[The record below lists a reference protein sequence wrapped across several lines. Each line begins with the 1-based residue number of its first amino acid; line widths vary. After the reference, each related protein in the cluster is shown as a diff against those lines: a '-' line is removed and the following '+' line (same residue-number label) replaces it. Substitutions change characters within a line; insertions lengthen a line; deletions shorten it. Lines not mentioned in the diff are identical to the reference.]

1 MLKQIENDL
10 LRLISSGKGTYG
22 ISIYYFETE
31 EEFVYNHDE
40 EFYAASIIKIP
51 IMSAVLAQVSEGKRS
66 LSDKIRVRSEDMVS
80 GDGILKNLTPGTEW
94 TIHDLVVLMIIE
106 SDNTATNL
114 LIDIL
119 GVENI
124 QLYMTIWGFKQTQFR
139 HKLQIKP
146 SRKHN
151 ESNLI
156 TAKEMNHF
164 LRDIAMGNIVSM
176 SVCRKM
182 IEIMKQQKMNDL
194 LPSLLPE
201 NDGIIGMIPIWE
213 MAHKTGYVPGVE
225 HNVGLFYLPG
235 HTFAISALSKNVPNR
250 DEPKRIMSEL
260 GSLLFNTRELSRYIN
275 KS

>member
-22 ISIYYFETE
+22 ISIYYFETA
-31 EEFVYNHDE
+31 EEFVYNQDE

-51 IMSAVLAQVSEGKRS
+51 IMSAVFAQVSEGKRS
-66 LSDKIRVRSEDMVS
+66 LSDKIRVRAEDIVS

-94 TIHDLVVLMIIE
+94 TIHDLVILMIIE

-114 LIDIL
+114 LIDMVGI
-119 GVENI
+119 ENI
-124 QLYMTIWGFKQTQFR
+124 QLYMTIWGFKQTQFC

-164 LRDIAMGNIVSM
+164 LRNIAMGNIVSM

-182 IEIMKQQKMNDL
+182 IDIMKQQKMNDL
-194 LPSLLPE
+194 LPSRLPE
-201 NDGIIGMIPIWE
+201 NGDIIGMIPIWE

-250 DEPKRIMSEL
+250 DETKRIMSEL
-260 GSLLFNTRELSRYIN
+260 GSLLFNTSELS
-275 KS
+275 KVHK